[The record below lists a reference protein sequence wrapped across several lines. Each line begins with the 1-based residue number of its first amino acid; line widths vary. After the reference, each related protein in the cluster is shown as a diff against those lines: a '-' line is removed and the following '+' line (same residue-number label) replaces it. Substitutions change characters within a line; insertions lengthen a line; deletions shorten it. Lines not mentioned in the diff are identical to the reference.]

1 MIYIH
6 ENKSENALR
15 KCVSASMLSQSIIY
29 TEYSMK
35 YVLYWKD
42 DIFILNQ
49 GHVIFA
55 HIIQGRSWNTSV
67 CLDET

>member
-1 MIYIH
+1 MICIH

-15 KCVSASMLSQSIIY
+15 KCVLPSMFSQSIIY

-49 GHVIFA
+49 GHVTFA
-55 HIIQGRSWNTSV
+55 HIIQGRFWNTYI
-67 CLDET
+67 CGDET